1 MKPIL
6 TAEDHEKIAQRRR
19 LARMPAD
26 PLAERARLIEFWLGC
41 AETNP
46 NYLPHTG
53 CWCFTFYYQSPT
65 WRRLVMP
72 GVRALLDE
80 RDRQLR
86 EQHARESREYSE
98 RLRLA
103 KEAKAREKELATAPP
118 MPLFGEA
125 A

>member
-1 MKPIL
+1 MTHLL
-6 TAEDHEKIAQRRR
+6 TDEDLAKQEQRRR
-19 LARMPAD
+19 WRRQPDD

-53 CWCFTFYYQSPT
+53 CWCHTFYYQNPS

-72 GVRALLDE
+72 GVRALLNE
-80 RDRQLR
+80 RERQRRQRLELEMR
-86 EQHARESREYSE
+86 AYSE
-98 RLRLA
+98 KCRLA
-103 KEAKAREKELATAPP
+103 KEAKAREKELAKAPL